1 MIYSDYYKAGGG
13 NTNFYLKLAKAFL
26 MDKYAPDGK
35 ALKYYLAMKK

>member
-13 NTNFYLKLAKAFL
+13 NTNFYLVLAKAFL